1 MADEKSIYD
10 LVVDELVDRQRTV
23 REELFSRFKK
33 TRPFRTEPPD
43 TDEMIL
49 NYSKMTPEAEQEMRQ
64 RVGDAAVDN
73 YVWKMEKL
81 VQRRGL

>member
-10 LVVDELVDRQRTV
+10 LVVDELVDRQRMV
-23 REELFSRFKK
+23 REELFNRFKK

-49 NYSKMTPEAEQEMRQ
+49 NYKKMTPEAEQEMRL
-64 RVGDAAVDN
+64 RMGDAAVDN
-73 YVWKMEKL
+73 YIVKMKKL
-81 VQRRGL
+81 MQRRGL